1 MNKKFIFVAGPSESG
16 KSGAVNYLV
25 DNNEEF
31 KHLKIRNIFPEVYK
45 DSKSPLEYNEWYD
58 DQSKNNFEEF
68 WQNYIQKA
76 STMAGDAKVVI
87 MDTMYGLKEIKYLYK
102 LLGEDLRVLYIDA
115 PLEKRIIR
123 EYMRLRTDSSN
134 SDRKADLEITIEEV
148 TEKTK
153 KKDAKKQRLETFE
166 YKNLRYNDAGGIDYN
181 ASGNLFSYVIENG
194 GSRQKLNASL
204 DTFSQKILSEVKC
217 AKNENI

>member
-16 KSGAVNYLV
+16 KSGAVNYLA
-25 DNNEEF
+25 DNNVEF

-45 DSKSPLEYNEWYD
+45 DSKSSLEYSEWYD

-194 GSRQKLNASL
+194 GSRQELNASL

>member
-16 KSGAVNYLV
+16 KSGAVNYLA

-45 DSKSPLEYNEWYD
+45 DSKSSLEYSEWYD

-87 MDTMYGLKEIKYLYK
+87 MDTMYGLKEIKYLYE

-115 PLEKRIIR
+115 PLEKRIMR

-166 YKNLRYNDAGGIDYN
+166 YKNLRYNDVGGIDYN

-194 GSRQKLNASL
+194 GSREELNASL
-204 DTFSQKILSEVKC
+204 DTFSQKILSEVKG
-217 AKNENI
+217 AKIKK